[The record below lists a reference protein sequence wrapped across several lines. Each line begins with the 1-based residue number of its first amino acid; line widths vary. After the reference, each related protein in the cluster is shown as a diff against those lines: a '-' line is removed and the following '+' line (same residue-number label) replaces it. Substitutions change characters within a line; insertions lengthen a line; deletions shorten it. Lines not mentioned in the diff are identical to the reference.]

1 MAPRHR
7 SSHMNQ
13 NRSWPGVPNR
23 YRIRSLSRVMRPKS
37 IATVVVVLPWIWL
50 VSSTPRLAV
59 VMAASVVSGMIS
71 ETAPTKVVLPTP
83 KPPAMTILTGV
94 GARDSPVG
102 EADLNCPESI
112 EHPLEKR
119 KVWAVADA
127 GGPVHGHQ
135 PLLGHV
141 ADEHAGD
148 AEGQVE
154 TCGDLRDGKDV
165 PAEQGD
171 RPPFEA
177 QGQRGLTQRGGGDQR
192 LQLEVVVRRTGP
204 PAGHRIGSDQPTR
217 LLPVVLLVLGAH
229 RCFPQPQPCS
239 SWQRRLQ
246 LGPEGGREH
255 IPRAGPQQRH
265 LVADQANVTRR
276 RG

>member
-1 MAPRHR
+1 MAPRQR

-13 NRSWPGVPNR
+13 KRSWPGVPNR
-23 YRIRSLSRVMRPKS
+23 YRIRSVSRVMRPKS
-37 IATVVVVLPWIWL
+37 IATVVVVLPWIWV

-94 GARDSPVG
+94 GVLDSPAG
-102 EADLNCPESI
+102 EPDLYCPESI

-119 KVWAVADA
+119 KVGAVANA
-127 GGPVHGHQ
+127 GGPVHGDQ

-141 ADEHAGD
+141 ADE
-148 AEGQVE
+148 GQVQP
-154 TCGDLRDGKDV
+154 CRDLRDGENV

-177 QGQRGLTQRGGGDQR
+177 QGQRGLTQRCGGDQR
-192 LQLEVVVRRTGP
+192 LQLEVVCRAGP
-204 PAGHRIGSDQPTR
+204 PAGHRIGSDQP
-217 LLPVVLLVLGAH
+217 
-229 RCFPQPQPCS
+229 
-239 SWQRRLQ
+239 
-246 LGPEGGREH
+246 
-255 IPRAGPQQRH
+255 
-265 LVADQANVTRR
+265 
-276 RG
+276 